1 MNKRVRKIFGNLFIS
16 STALLW
22 TACGSDS
29 ASAPDITIPQAGNN
43 PASSSSESIQTSSN
57 GSVPTSSSESITS
70 SNGTSNAFFN
80 IEEEL
85 SKLKRPDTTGL
96 RGTTVSGYQACINGI
111 LANENSEYIAYMVR
125 SGEFE
130 AAQVVVDRIEAFLE
144 SPKGASLPQSLK
156 NCYKS
161 ATYLIGAAA
170 LDYGVVPCHSES
182 EDVIVDD
189 NYINNLLAA
198 DEIKRKDFKKALERV
213 NERIAECETW

>member
-1 MNKRVRKIFGNLFIS
+1 MNKRVRKILGNLFIS
-16 STALLW
+16 STAFLW
-22 TACGSDS
+22 TACGNES

-43 PASSSSESIQTSSN
+43 PASSSSESIQTSS
-57 GSVPTSSSESITS
+57 SKPMKS
-70 SNGTSNAFFN
+70 SNGASNAFIN

-85 SKLKRPDTTGL
+85 SKLERPDTTGL
-96 RGTTVSGYQACINGI
+96 RGTTVTGYKACITEI

-130 AAQVVVDRIEAFLE
+130 AARVVDDRIEAFLE
-144 SPKGASLPQSLK
+144 SPKGASLSQSLK

-170 LDYGVVPCHSES
+170 LDYGVVPCRSES
-182 EDVIVDD
+182 EDVIVD
-189 NYINNLLAA
+189 NHYINNLLAA
-198 DEIKRKDFKKALERV
+198 DEIKRKDFKKALEKV

>member
-1 MNKRVRKIFGNLFIS
+1 MNKRVRKILGNLFIS
-16 STALLW
+16 STAFLW

-43 PASSSSESIQTSSN
+43 PASSSSDP
-57 GSVPTSSSESITS
+57 VPTSSSESITS

-111 LANENSEYIAYMVR
+111 LADENSEYIAYMVR

-130 AAQVVVDRIEAFLE
+130 AARVVDDRIEAFLE

-213 NERIAECETW
+213 NERIAECETR

>member
-1 MNKRVRKIFGNLFIS
+1 MNKRVRKILGNLFIS
-16 STALLW
+16 STAFLW
-22 TACGSDS
+22 TACGNES

-43 PASSSSESIQTSSN
+43 PTSSSSESI
-57 GSVPTSSSESITS
+57 PTSSSKPMKS
-70 SNGTSNAFFN
+70 SNGASNAFIN

-85 SKLKRPDTTGL
+85 SKLERPDTTGL
-96 RGTTVSGYQACINGI
+96 RGTTVTGYKACITEI

-130 AAQVVVDRIEAFLE
+130 AARVVDDRIEAFLE
-144 SPKGASLPQSLK
+144 SPKGASLSQSLK

-170 LDYGVVPCHSES
+170 LDYGVVPCRSES

-189 NYINNLLAA
+189 HYINNLLAA
-198 DEIKRKDFKKALERV
+198 DEIKRKDFKKALEKV